1 MAYRC
6 PMAITGGA
14 REAIRCKASGS
25 VCAHQKMCMMEG
37 RVVLT
42 AGAMDCPGRDE
53 VGQAA
58 AHPDIP
64 AGAQMNAEAHGRNIP
79 DASDATEPAAAPD
92 AAPADDPGQAATAD
106 SADVPAKKPGR
117 KPAAKKTT
125 AKAGAKRGTGK

>member
-37 RVVLT
+37 RIVLT
-42 AGAMDCPGRDE
+42 AGAMDCPGR
-53 VGQAA
+53 
-58 AHPDIP
+58 
-64 AGAQMNAEAHGRNIP
+64 EAK
-79 DASDATEPAAAPD
+79 DAPAAK
-92 AAPADDPGQAATAD
+92 
-106 SADVPAKKPGR
+106 PAKKPGR

>member
-53 VGQAA
+53 VGRAA
-58 AHPDIP
+58 
-64 AGAQMNAEAHGRNIP
+64 
-79 DASDATEPAAAPD
+79 
-92 AAPADDPGQAATAD
+92 AD

-125 AKAGAKRGTGK
+125 AKDGAKRGTGK

>member
-37 RVVLT
+37 RIVLT

-53 VGQAA
+53 AGRAA
-58 AHPDIP
+58 AHPDI
-64 AGAQMNAEAHGRNIP
+64 
-79 DASDATEPAAAPD
+79 
-92 AAPADDPGQAATAD
+92 
-106 SADVPAKKPGR
+106 PAKKPGR

-125 AKAGAKRGTGK
+125 TKAGAKRGTGK

>member
-6 PMAITGGA
+6 PNAIIGGA

-37 RVVLT
+37 RIVLT

-53 VGQAA
+53 SERVAVQ
-58 AHPDIP
+58 PDIP
-64 AGAQMNAEAHGRNIP
+64 DAGEAPETVPANDP
-79 DASDATEPAAAPD
+79 EQEQTE
-92 AAPADDPGQAATAD
+92 TAGD
-106 SADVPAKKPGR
+106 KPEETPAKKPGR
-117 KPAAKKTT
+117 KPAAKAAGEKKTAGKTT